1 MSTVQQQLM
10 LLMLMLPPV
19 GAKVRHGCRCEGG
32 GIRAALPGA
41 ECTARET

>member
-10 LLMLMLPPV
+10 LLMLLPV

-32 GIRAALPGA
+32 SIRAALPGA